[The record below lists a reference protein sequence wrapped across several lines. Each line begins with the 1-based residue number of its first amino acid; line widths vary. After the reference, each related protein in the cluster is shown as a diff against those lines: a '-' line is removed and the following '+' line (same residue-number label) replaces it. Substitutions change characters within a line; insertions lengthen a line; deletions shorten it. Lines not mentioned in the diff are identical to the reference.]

1 MYMIHRNAKIW
12 KRTKNWRGKENRA
25 PLFYHIRSVPVG
37 RLWSSM
43 RIPPLNV
50 SISCIQ
56 HASTKFK
63 TFFSVCRLLFVGDTE
78 KQKVGTLPH
87 PSGRHLLSLLPLFH
101 FYFNED
107 NAPSFASCPCIF
119 CYVFSLW
126 TFSLL
131 SKNDDRKLLRR
142 VIRSD
147 FDLLFCLS
155 LGLVLLTLDPFKLSY
170 LGQQRRDGRYKETY
184 SGSVWLAWDFPFSFS
199 PHSISKSFFQPWK
212 ILETG
217 ERNFG
222 NAPKGFS
229 IDLESF
235 VCVFDWSILKFGWTE
250 DKTPTRLSKL
260 NAAAVCVR
268 VVFSQSHLGDPLIVW
283 LLLVFFFFLFCFPFD
298 AKKTMAAEERIE
310 KLFLF
315 PWARDHLIGLA
326 TEAGPIFRSTRQK
339 LVPLISL
346 ALPSPTERNTTTEPL
361 PL

>member
-310 KLFLF
+310 NSFFFHGRVITWLVSRRKPAQFS
-315 PWARDHLIGLA
+315 
-326 TEAGPIFRSTRQK
+326 GPHGKSLCRW
-339 LVPLISL
+339 LV
-346 ALPSPTERNTTTEPL
+346 
-361 PL
+361 